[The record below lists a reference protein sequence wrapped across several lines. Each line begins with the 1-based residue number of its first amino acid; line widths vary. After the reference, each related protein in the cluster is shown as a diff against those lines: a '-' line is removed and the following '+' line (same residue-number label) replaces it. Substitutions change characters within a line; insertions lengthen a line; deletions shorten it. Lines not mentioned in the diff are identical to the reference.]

1 MPTYGGAKAD
11 TDSLTASK
19 ILHLFLFRGTC
30 DPTDYF
36 IMWDIF
42 SSSVT
47 LPNRPHTYREFIE
60 PAEPMYL
67 SDRGILSYLDELE
80 HASPHEIAQQ
90 RFRENVIRL
99 QLRDLRQI
107 GLVQGLAHDIYKLT
121 SYGRSVYDREES
133 LPSEEGLFNVSEI
146 ADDSFPESDWCL
158 DDFSNLDGETIKK
171 LNFDIIEDS
180 AEEYGWV
187 RGSPEKTRQ
196 RIGNVP
202 ETDLHRIMREFPT
215 HEPLPQQCAH
225 WLRAMAGLHFFPD
238 ANHRTAMNTLSVLY
252 RTLIDEQLP
261 IGNNIER
268 VVLESKIARA
278 ILTNVRFDTLWK
290 RDALYQVW
298 HRYFRFVLCDDGYRR
313 HEPPE
318 QHLRLILN
326 YAREVL

>member
-1 MPTYGGAKAD
+1 M
-11 TDSLTASK
+11 
-19 ILHLFLFRGTC
+19 
-30 DPTDYF
+30 
-36 IMWDIF
+36 
-42 SSSVT
+42 T
-47 LPNRPHTYREFIE
+47 LPNRPHSYREFIE

-67 SDRGILSYLDELE
+67 SDRDILGYLNEFE

-99 QLRDLRQI
+99 QLRDLTKVN
-107 GLVQGLAHDIYKLT
+107 LVNNLTHDTYKLT
-121 SYGRSVYDREES
+121 SYGKSVYNGEES
-133 LPSEEGLFNVSEI
+133 LPSQGGLFNIPEI
-146 ADDSFPESDWCL
+146 VGDSLPESDWCL
-158 DDFSNLDGETIKK
+158 TNFSNIDGETIKE
-171 LNFDIIEDS
+171 LNFDIIEDT

-187 RGSPEKTRQ
+187 HGSPQKTRQ
-196 RIGNVP
+196 KIRNVP

-225 WLRAMAGLHFFPD
+225 WLRAIAGLHFFPD

-252 RTLIDEQLP
+252 QTLTDEPLR

-268 VVLESKIARA
+268 VVLESKIART
-278 ILTNVRFDTLWK
+278 ILTTVRFDTLWK

-298 HRYFRFVLCDDGYRR
+298 HRYFRFILCDDGYRR

-318 QHLRLILN
+318 HHLRLILN